1 MIIMWTNLY
10 WLWDLTIQYGTD
22 ADLHSRV
29 LREVKLINAKEAPE
43 VVSHEEA
50 LALKDQD
57 DTFMAIDKM
66 IKDLSE

>member
-1 MIIMWTNLY
+1 MVVKLYYNQMIIMWMNLY
-10 WLWDLTIQYGTD
+10 WI
-22 ADLHSRV
+22 SRV
-29 LREVKLINAKEAPE
+29 LKEEAPE

-57 DTFMAIDKM
+57 DTFTTIDKL

>member
-1 MIIMWTNLY
+1 MLTSIIVSSRNL
-10 WLWDLTIQYGTD
+10 
-22 ADLHSRV
+22 R
-29 LREVKLINAKEAPE
+29 NAKEAPD
-43 VVSHEEA
+43 VASHEEA